1 MANDNEKNLI
11 KIKKVF
17 DKLGVEDA
25 KEIVDI
31 EKFEGLIQNLSKLPA
46 EALESLVS
54 KIPNFTELSKMY
66 LENLNHSYDKLMNDL
81 IEEKKTLYSMLQKGD
96 LSDSDKAWVMSEIK
110 DIRRTMLIKDTLY
123 NIQNN
128 KVFKVG
134 AAAITI
140 GVGAVAGNKMKKHI
154 FKKH

>member
-1 MANDNEKNLI
+1 MGGAIKLTNENEKNLV
-11 KIKKVF
+11 KTKKALY
-17 DKLGVEDA
+17 KLGVEDA

-31 EKFEGLIQNLSKLPA
+31 EKFEGLIENLSKLPA

-66 LENLNHSYDKLMNDL
+66 LDNLNHSYDKLMEDL
-81 IEEKKTLYSMLQKGD
+81 IEEKKNLYSMLQKED
-96 LSDSDKAWVMSEIK
+96 LSDSDKAWMMSEIK

-134 AAAITI
+134 ATALSIA
-140 GVGAVAGNKMKKHI
+140 VVAVAGNKMKK
-154 FKKH
+154 

>member
-1 MANDNEKNLI
+1 LANENEKNLM
-11 KIKKVF
+11 KIKKVL
-17 DKLGVEDA
+17 DRLSVEDA
-25 KEIVDI
+25 NEIVDI

-66 LENLNHSYDKLMNDL
+66 LDNLNHSYDKLMDDL
-81 IEEKKTLYSMLQKGD
+81 IEEKKNLYSMVQKED
-96 LSDSDKAWVMSEIK
+96 LSDSDKAWMMGEIK

-134 AAAITI
+134 AAALTI
-140 GVGAVAGNKMKKHI
+140 AVAAVAGKKMKK
-154 FKKH
+154 

>member
-1 MANDNEKNLI
+1 MANDNEKNLK

-25 KEIVDI
+25 KEIIDI

-54 KIPNFTELSKMY
+54 KIPNFTDLSKMY
-66 LENLNHSYDKLMNDL
+66 LDNLNHSYNKLMNDL
-81 IEEKKTLYSMLQKGD
+81 IEEKKNLYSMLQKED

-134 AAAITI
+134 ATALSIALAAV
-140 GVGAVAGNKMKKHI
+140 VGSKMKK
-154 FKKH
+154 

>member
-1 MANDNEKNLI
+1 LANKDEKKLM

-31 EKFEGLIQNLSKLPA
+31 KKFEGLIQNLSKLPV

-54 KIPNFTELSKMY
+54 SIPNFTELSKLY
-66 LENLNHSYDKLMNDL
+66 LDNLNHSYDKLMDDL
-81 IEEKKTLYSMLQKGD
+81 IEEKKNLYSMLQKED
-96 LSDSDKAWVMSEIK
+96 LSDSDKAWVLGEIK

-134 AAAITI
+134 AAALTI
-140 GVGAVAGNKMKKHI
+140 AVAAVAGNKMKK
-154 FKKH
+154 

>member
-1 MANDNEKNLI
+1 MKNENEKNLE
-11 KIKKVF
+11 KTKKVL

-25 KEIVDI
+25 KEIVNI
-31 EKFEGLIQNLSKLPA
+31 AKFEGLIENISKLPV

-66 LENLNHSYDKLMNDL
+66 IDNLNYSYDKLMDDL
-81 IEEKKTLYSMLQKGD
+81 IDEKKNLYLMLQKKD
-96 LSDSDKAWVMSEIK
+96 LSDSDKAWVMGEIK
-110 DIRRTMLIKDTLY
+110 DIKKTMLIKDTLY

-134 AAAITI
+134 AAALTI
-140 GVGAVAGNKMKKHI
+140 AAVTVAGNKMKK
-154 FKKH
+154 

>member
-1 MANDNEKNLI
+1 MPNENEKNLV
-11 KIKKVF
+11 KTKKVLN
-17 DKLGVEDA
+17 KLGVEDA

-31 EKFEGLIQNLSKLPA
+31 EKFEGLIENLSKLPA

-66 LENLNHSYDKLMNDL
+66 IDNLNYSYDKLMNDL
-81 IEEKKTLYSMLQKGD
+81 IDEKKNLYVMLQEED
-96 LSDSDKAWVMSEIK
+96 LSDSDKAWVMGEIK
-110 DIRRTMLIKDTLY
+110 DIRRSMLIKDTLY

-134 AAAITI
+134 AAALTI
-140 GVGAVAGNKMKKHI
+140 AAVAVAGNKMKK
-154 FKKH
+154 

>member
-1 MANDNEKNLI
+1 LANENEKNLM
-11 KIKKVF
+11 KIKKVL

-54 KIPNFTELSKMY
+54 KIPNFTELSKMF
-66 LENLNHSYDKLMNDL
+66 LDNLNHSYDKLMDDL
-81 IEEKKTLYSMLQKGD
+81 IEEKKNLYLMLQKED
-96 LSDSDKAWVMSEIK
+96 LSDSDKAWVMGEIK

-123 NIQNN
+123 NVQNN

-134 AAAITI
+134 AAALTI
-140 GVGAVAGNKMKKHI
+140 AVAAVASNKMKK
-154 FKKH
+154 

>member
-1 MANDNEKNLI
+1 MENENEKNLV
-11 KIKKVF
+11 KINKVL
-17 DKLGVEDA
+17 DKIGVEEA

-31 EKFEGLIQNLSKLPA
+31 EKFEGLIQNLSKLPE

-66 LENLNHSYDKLMNDL
+66 LDNLNHSYDKLMDDL
-81 IEEKKTLYSMLQKGD
+81 IDEKKNLYSILQKED
-96 LSDSDKAWVMSEIK
+96 LSDSNKAWVMGEIK

-134 AAAITI
+134 AAALTI
-140 GVGAVAGNKMKKHI
+140 AMAAVAGNKLKK
-154 FKKH
+154 

>member
-1 MANDNEKNLI
+1 MANENEKNLL
-11 KIKKVF
+11 KIKKVL

-25 KEIVDI
+25 NEIVDI

-66 LENLNHSYDKLMNDL
+66 LDNLNHSYNKLMDDL
-81 IEEKKTLYSMLQKGD
+81 IEEKKNLYSMLQKED
-96 LSDSDKAWVMSEIK
+96 LSDSDKAWLMGEIK

-134 AAAITI
+134 AAALTI
-140 GVGAVAGNKMKKHI
+140 AVAAVAGKKMKK
-154 FKKH
+154 

>member
-1 MANDNEKNLI
+1 M
-11 KIKKVF
+11 KIKKVLH
-17 DKLGVEDA
+17 KLSVEDA
-25 KEIVDI
+25 NEIVDI

-66 LENLNHSYDKLMNDL
+66 LDNLNHSYDKLMDDL
-81 IEEKKTLYSMLQKGD
+81 IEEKKNLYLMLQKED
-96 LSDSDKAWVMSEIK
+96 LSDSDKAWVMGEIK

-134 AAAITI
+134 AAALTI
-140 GVGAVAGNKMKKHI
+140 AVAAVAGKKMEEI
-154 FKKH
+154 NI

>member
-1 MANDNEKNLI
+1 MANENEKNLM
-11 KIKKVF
+11 KIKKVL
-17 DKLGVEDA
+17 DKLGVENA
-25 KEIVDI
+25 NEIVDI

-66 LENLNHSYDKLMNDL
+66 LDNLNHSYDKLMDDL
-81 IEEKKTLYSMLQKGD
+81 IEEKKNLYSMLQKED
-96 LSDSDKAWVMSEIK
+96 LSDSDKAWLMGDIK

-134 AAAITI
+134 AAALTI
-140 GVGAVAGNKMKKHI
+140 AVAAVAGKKMKK
-154 FKKH
+154 

>member
-1 MANDNEKNLI
+1 MANEKNLM
-11 KIKKVF
+11 KINKVL

-31 EKFEGLIQNLSKLPA
+31 EKFEGLIENLSKLPA

-66 LENLNHSYDKLMNDL
+66 LDNLNHSYDKLMEDL
-81 IEEKKTLYSMLQKGD
+81 IEEKKNLYTMLQKED
-96 LSDSDKAWVMSEIK
+96 LSDSDKAWMMSEIK

-134 AAAITI
+134 ATALSIA
-140 GVGAVAGNKMKKHI
+140 VVAVAGNKMKK
-154 FKKH
+154 

>member
-1 MANDNEKNLI
+1 MANESEKNLM
-11 KIKKVF
+11 KIKKVL

-66 LENLNHSYDKLMNDL
+66 LHNLNHSYDKLMDDL
-81 IEEKKTLYSMLQKGD
+81 IEEKKNLYSMLLKED

-110 DIRRTMLIKDTLY
+110 DIRRTMLLKDTLY

-134 AAAITI
+134 AAALTI
-140 GVGAVAGNKMKKHI
+140 AVAAVAGSKMKK
-154 FKKH
+154 

>member
-1 MANDNEKNLI
+1 LTNENEKNLV
-11 KIKKVF
+11 KTKKVLN
-17 DKLGVEDA
+17 KLGVEDA

-31 EKFEGLIQNLSKLPA
+31 EKFEGLIENLSKLPA

-66 LENLNHSYDKLMNDL
+66 IDNLNYSYDKLMDDL
-81 IEEKKTLYSMLQKGD
+81 IDEKKNLYVMLQEED
-96 LSDSDKAWVMSEIK
+96 LSGSDKAWVMGEIK

-134 AAAITI
+134 ATALTIAA
-140 GVGAVAGNKMKKHI
+140 VAVAGNKMKK
-154 FKKH
+154 

>member
-1 MANDNEKNLI
+1 LTNENEKNLL
-11 KIKKVF
+11 KTKKVLN
-17 DKLGVEDA
+17 KLDVEDA
-25 KEIVDI
+25 REIVDI
-31 EKFEGLIQNLSKLPA
+31 EKFEGLIENLSKLPA

-66 LENLNHSYDKLMNDL
+66 IDNLNYSYDKLMDDL
-81 IEEKKTLYSMLQKGD
+81 IDEKKNLYVMLQEED
-96 LSDSDKAWVMSEIK
+96 LSGSDKAWVMGEIK

-134 AAAITI
+134 VTALTIAA
-140 GVGAVAGNKMKKHI
+140 VAVAGNKMKK
-154 FKKH
+154 

>member
-1 MANDNEKNLI
+1 MANEDEKNLMKII
-11 KIKKVF
+11 KVL

-25 KEIVDI
+25 NEIVDI
-31 EKFEGLIQNLSKLPA
+31 EKFEELIQNLSKLPA

-66 LENLNHSYDKLMNDL
+66 LDNLNHSYDKLMDDL
-81 IEEKKTLYSMLQKGD
+81 IEEKNNLYSMLQKGD
-96 LSDSDKAWVMSEIK
+96 LSDSDKAWMMGEIK

-134 AAAITI
+134 AAALTI
-140 GVGAVAGNKMKKHI
+140 AVAAVAGNKMKK
-154 FKKH
+154 

>member
-1 MANDNEKNLI
+1 MKTK
-11 KIKKVF
+11 KIL

-46 EALESLVS
+46 EALENLVS
-54 KIPNFTELSKMY
+54 KIPNFTELSKLY
-66 LENLNHSYDKLMNDL
+66 LDNLNHSYDKLMDDL
-81 IEEKKTLYSMLQKGD
+81 IEEKKNLYSMLQKEE
-96 LSDSDKAWVMSEIK
+96 LSDSDKAWVMGEIK

-134 AAAITI
+134 AAALTI
-140 GVGAVAGNKMKKHI
+140 AVAVVAGNKMRK
-154 FKKH
+154 